1 VFADEDAMQLWKR
14 FKPRFLDHLDQTSGM
29 YKSLFNFRLL
39 WKQSIATT
47 LAVVLLPLFTL
58 AFVDYQVSRNALESE
73 LLLRTSQLVSNARRT
88 LTSYFDERKFAL
100 NFLTLDNTYDQLSDE
115 QRLKQLLENL
125 RSGLGEWS
133 DLGVIDH
140 TGIQR
145 NYAGPYPLKGM
156 DYSQQEWYRKLSYA
170 DTDSLLETISMRS
183 NISDV
188 FLGFRNTPH
197 IVISVLHSDPY
208 GLEWLHYVL
217 RASLDIDRLQ
227 TILSQMEV
235 SGNGDAFLI
244 NREGLIQTPSRFY
257 GNIMKK
263 FPLDV
268 PPVSERTQVVEGKDH
283 QGRTILIGYAYITGT
298 PFILMVI
305 KQKDILM
312 ETWEAAG
319 VKLLVFL
326 LCSVLAILAVV
337 FGICTYLVN
346 SIYQADQKRLAS
358 LHQVEYANKMASIGR
373 LSAGVAHEINNPLAI
388 INEKA
393 GLIKDLFTFR
403 KEYASDHRLIGLVDS
418 IIASVD
424 RCATITRQLLNF
436 ARNIQVSVQ
445 KVNLR
450 QVVTDVLEF
459 QTREAG
465 YRSITINVDI
475 PEEIPEF
482 FSDRGKLQQVFINLV
497 NNAFAA
503 MKDGGQLDIVSRISS
518 EGAQVVT
525 RVSDTGCGIP
535 PENIKKIFE
544 PFFTTKSGSGG
555 TGLGLSIT
563 YGLVKEIG
571 GAIEIESTVGEGT
584 TFIITLPLEY
594 KCELGEQHAR
604 TVG

>member
-1 VFADEDAMQLWKR
+1 MHDALKR
-14 FKPRFLDHLDQTSGM
+14 YKPRFLDHHDQLSGM

-58 AFVDYQVSRNALESE
+58 AVVDYTISKEALESE
-73 LLLRTSQLVSNARRT
+73 LLLRTSRLVSNTRRT
-88 LTSYFDERKFAL
+88 LISYFDERKFAL
-100 NFLTLDNTYDQLSDE
+100 NFLTLDNTYDQLLDE

-125 RSGLGEWS
+125 KSGLGVWS

-140 TGIQR
+140 NGIQL
-145 NYAGPYPLKGM
+145 NYAGPYPLQGVN
-156 DYSQQEWYRKLSYA
+156 YSKQEWYQNLSYT
-170 DTDSLLETISMRS
+170 DTDSYHETVSMRS

-188 FLGFRNTPH
+188 VLGFRNIPH
-197 IVISVLHSDPY
+197 IVISVLHSNSF
-208 GLEWLHYVL
+208 GLDWLHYVL
-217 RASLDIDRLQ
+217 RASLDIDRLNN
-227 TILSQMEV
+227 ILSEMEV

-244 NREGLIQTPSRFY
+244 NHEGVIQTPSRFY
-257 GNIMKK
+257 GDIMKK
-263 FPLDV
+263 IPLDV
-268 PPVSERTQVVEGKDH
+268 PPVSDHTQVVEGRDR
-283 QGRTILIGYAYITGT
+283 QGRAILTGYAYITGT

-305 KQKDILM
+305 KQKDNLM
-312 ETWEAAG
+312 QPWAAAG
-319 VKLLVFL
+319 VKLLLFL
-326 LCSVLAILAVV
+326 AGSVLTIVAVV
-337 FGICTYLVN
+337 VGICTYLVN

-403 KEYASDHRLIGLVDS
+403 QEYASDHRLIGLVDS
-418 IIASVD
+418 IISSVE
-424 RCATITRQLLNF
+424 RCATITRQMLNF

-445 KVNLR
+445 KVNLKR
-450 QVVTDVLEF
+450 VVEDVLEF
-459 QTREAG
+459 QTKEAG

-475 PEEIPEF
+475 PDEIPEF

-503 MKDGGQLDIVSRISS
+503 MKDGGKLDIISRLDDTGKRI
-518 EGAQVVT
+518 VT
-525 RVSDTGCGIP
+525 TVSDTGCGIP
-535 PENIKKIFE
+535 TENIKKIFE

-571 GAIEIESTVGEGT
+571 GSIDIESIVGKGT

-594 KCELGEQHAR
+594 HAEKGEAHAR
-604 TVG
+604 VTG